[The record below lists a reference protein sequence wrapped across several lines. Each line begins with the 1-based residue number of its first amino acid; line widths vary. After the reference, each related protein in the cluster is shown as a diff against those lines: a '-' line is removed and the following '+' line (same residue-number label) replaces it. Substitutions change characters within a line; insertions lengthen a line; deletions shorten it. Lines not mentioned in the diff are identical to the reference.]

1 MKENYEQMA
10 EQFMGLWQEQV
21 SSFLKNPDVINS
33 FMKTWQ
39 KGGDK
44 NADKPTVNIDI
55 DTFYK
60 LLTRI
65 ESCEK
70 RIEQLE
76 SFIKQ
81 QAIRG
86 SDKESIPEKIA

>member
-10 EQFMGLWQEQV
+10 EQFMNLWQEQV
-21 SSFLKNPDVINS
+21 SAFLKNPDVINS
-33 FMKTWQ
+33 FMSVWQ
-39 KGGDK
+39 KGGQS
-44 NADKPTVNIDI
+44 AEKPTVNIDI

-60 LLTRI
+60 LLTRL

-76 SFIKQ
+76 SVIKQ
-81 QAIRG
+81 QEVRR
-86 SDKESIPEKIA
+86 SSKEPIPEEIA